1 MGVSLPM
8 FSPDYR
14 HLQNAA
20 RNIEAARLPLYE
32 HIICTET
39 AETILGRKFA
49 HLWQGNFSDKKE
61 FFRSYCEFFARMGY
75 DTISFEHCITAVL
88 IGGGALGSHKL
99 GVIKNRADFEAYP
112 FDEIPRL
119 YANAFDESF
128 RALAEAL
135 PAGMKAVGGVG
146 NGIFECVQDLVGYM
160 DLCYMSAED
169 PELYEDIFRRVGQMN
184 LTIWQDFM
192 KKHADAYCVLRFGDD
207 LGYKDNT
214 LISANDIRRLV
225 IPAYRPIIDLVHSYN
240 LPFLLH
246 SCGSIFGVM
255 DDLIAAG
262 IDAKHSNE
270 DQIAPFPVWV
280 ERYGEQIGNFGGID
294 TDAVCRLSKPE
305 LREYITEVVA
315 KCKGHG
321 GFAFGSGNSIPD
333 YVPVDQFL
341 AMNEIIRSLRGE

>member
-1 MGVSLPM
+1 M

-14 HLQNAA
+14 NLQRAA
-20 RNIEAARLPLYE
+20 RNIEVERIPLYE
-32 HIICTET
+32 HIICTGT

-49 HLWQGNFSDKKE
+49 HLWQGDHADKRE
-61 FFRSYCEFFARMGY
+61 FFRSYCEFFQKMGY
-75 DTISFEHCITAVL
+75 DTISFEHCITEVL
-88 IGGGALGSHKL
+88 IGGGALGAHKP
-99 GVIKNRADFEAYP
+99 GVIKDRADFEAYP
-112 FDEIPRL
+112 FDEIPVL
-119 YANAFDESF
+119 YAKAFDDSF
-128 RALAEAL
+128 DALAEAL

-146 NGIFECVQDLVGYM
+146 NGIFECVQDLIGYM

-184 LTIWQDFM
+184 LTIWRDFM

-225 IPAYRPIIDLVHSYN
+225 IPAYKPIIDLVHEYR

-255 DDLIAAG
+255 EELIGAG

-280 ERYGEQIGNFGGID
+280 ERYGDRIGNFGGID

-305 LREYITEVVA
+305 LREYIGEVVA

-333 YVPVDQFL
+333 YVPVDNFV
-341 AMNEIIRSLRGE
+341 AMNEVIRSLRGE